1 MKQLEL
7 ITDYR
12 RIKMFGQ
19 GYTPIENLQLEDGYY
34 ECRICGVQN
43 VEKNGYMIREVALK
57 YLGLSENAKPNVLS
71 FFERPTDPEKAKGW
85 DLRMTNFFDS
95 FGIQRGNFELGAWH
109 GKTGTVQI
117 VTNKKN
123 PQYKDV
129 YPYVDRTKATYE
141 APQPVQH
148 TAQPAQNYD
157 AAPIPDAIW

>member
-1 MKQLEL
+1 
-7 ITDYR
+7 
-12 RIKMFGQ
+12 MFGQ
-19 GYTPIENLQLEDGYY
+19 GYTPIESVQIEDGCY
-34 ECRICGVQN
+34 ESRISGVKT
-43 VEKNGYMIREVALK
+43 VERNGYQIREVTLK
-57 YLGLSENAKPNVLS
+57 YLGLPENAKPNVLS

-129 YPYVDRTKATYE
+129 YPYVDRSQKPTESVAPSQQYDE
-141 APQPVQH
+141 APVPRPPFTPAHGCSMSSQHPVF
-148 TAQPAQNYD
+148 
-157 AAPIPDAIW
+157 